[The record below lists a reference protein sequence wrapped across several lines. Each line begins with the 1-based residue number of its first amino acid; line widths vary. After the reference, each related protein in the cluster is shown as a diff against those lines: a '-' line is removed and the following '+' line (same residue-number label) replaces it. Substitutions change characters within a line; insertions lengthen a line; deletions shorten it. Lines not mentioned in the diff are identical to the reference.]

1 MNKCTILNF
10 SSRENGNCARIG
22 EYLLNYYQ
30 NKATVFTIDAN
41 NFAPCNTCNYQ
52 CLKPEMLCPQLNHE
66 QRKIMDEICNSNLV
80 YFIIPNYCGLPSAN
94 YFAFNE
100 RSVGYFN
107 LDREKTNLYKKIKK
121 RFIIVSNT
129 EGFDQ
134 YMQYQ
139 VNNTPDILY
148 LKSSKY
154 RKQSIAGDILD
165 SEDARSALNAFLAF
179 DLSNE

>member
-1 MNKCTILNF
+1 
-10 SSRENGNCARIG
+10 
-22 EYLLNYYQ
+22 
-30 NKATVFTIDAN
+30 
-41 NFAPCNTCNYQ
+41 
-52 CLKPEMLCPQLNHE
+52 
-66 QRKIMDEICNSNLV
+66 MDKICNSNLV

-107 LDREKTNLYKKIKK
+107 LDREKTNLYKNIKK

-139 VNNTPDILY
+139 VNNAPDILY
-148 LKSSKY
+148 LKSGKY
-154 RKQSIAGDILD
+154 GKQSIAGDILD
-165 SEDARSALNAFLAF
+165 SEDARADLDAFLAL
-179 DLSNE
+179 DLCNQ